1 MNALAWHSLSGRTIP
16 ATVIAT
22 LHKAPRAPGAWLPG
36 DTLRPALAPQRPCAD
51 GEGAILHTPD
61 VIVVVDAPAI
71 DSGRETC
78 YRKAVGLWRS

>member
-36 DTLRPALAPQRPCAD
+36 DTLAPQLAPRVPCAD
-51 GEGAILHTPD
+51 GEGVILHTPD
-61 VIVVVDAPAI
+61 VIVAVDAPAI
-71 DSGRETC
+71 DGDCETG
-78 YRKAVGLWRS
+78 YGKTI